1 MQNPTEKMKTVKIKH
16 VGGSIFYL
24 QVGADLSEEDIQFIR
39 EFNQP
44 IYCNDLTGKLWGFDT
59 KLPSGRWLENI
70 EPSNDLTTVNAIV
83 L

>member
-1 MQNPTEKMKTVKIKH
+1 MQNPTEKMKTVKIEH

-24 QVGADLSEEDIQFIR
+24 QVGADLSEEDTQFIR

-44 IYCNDLTGKLWGFDT
+44 IYCNDLTGKLWSFDT

-70 EPSNDLTTVNAIV
+70 EPSNDLETVNAIV

>member
-1 MQNPTEKMKTVKIKH
+1 MQNPTEKMKAVKIEH

-24 QVGADLSEEDIQFIR
+24 QVGADLSEEDTQFIR

-44 IYCNDLTGKLWGFDT
+44 IYCNDLIGKLWCFDT

-70 EPSNDLTTVNAIV
+70 EPSNDLETVNAIV